1 MKMVLAFAGGAVVA
15 VTVFLFVGNWSPSR
29 PSSTAV
35 SAPAPEPAPYVPAEQ
50 AVVSVPPSVTAED
63 STPSP
68 RQAAPAAETSAARG
82 RSARAA
88 EAKPSAGKPTA
99 SSTQPVVVASSGAPT
114 FSTILA
120 EPPASMAKPAPAA
133 SPQTTPEAVPERPQ
147 LMRPDAVEIKRAKEE
162 RKPETVTIPIGTVL
176 TVRTNQPLS
185 SERNQEGESFAAV
198 LDAPLVVNGMVIAEK
213 GSRLTG
219 RVLTAEKGGRVSG
232 RAKLSIQLTDLNTAD
247 RQRVAILTDAYTL
260 EADSSTKS
268 DAVKTGA
275 GAAVGAALGAIFGGG
290 KGAAIGAAAG
300 GAAGA
305 GTVLT
310 SRGKPAE
317 IATETRIPFRL
328 KEAVTVT
335 EKLD

>member
-1 MKMVLAFAGGAVVA
+1 MKTVLAFAGGAVVA

-29 PSSTAV
+29 PSLTPAS
-35 SAPAPEPAPYVPAEQ
+35 SAAPEPAPYVPPEP
-50 AVVSVPPSVTAED
+50 VVSVPPSVTAEE
-63 STPSP
+63 SSP
-68 RQAAPAAETSAARG
+68 RPRPAAPAPARPAER
-82 RSARAA
+82 ARAA
-88 EAKPSAGKPTA
+88 REPENKPSASKPAAATE
-99 SSTQPVVVASSGAPT
+99 QPVVVASSGAPT
-114 FSTILA
+114 FSTVLA
-120 EPPASMAKPAPAA
+120 EPPASTAKPAPSA
-133 SPQTTPEAVPERPQ
+133 SPQSVPEAAPERPQ

-162 RKPETVTIPIGTVL
+162 RKPETVTIPVGTVL

-185 SERNQEGESFAAV
+185 SDRNQEGESFAAV

-219 RVLTAEKGGRVSG
+219 RILTAEKGGRVSG

-247 RQRVAILTDAYTL
+247 RQRVAILTDAYSL
-260 EADSSTKS
+260 EADSSAKS

-328 KEAVTVT
+328 KEAVTIT

>member
-1 MKMVLAFAGGAVVA
+1 
-15 VTVFLFVGNWSPSR
+15 
-29 PSSTAV
+29 
-35 SAPAPEPAPYVPAEQ
+35 
-50 AVVSVPPSVTAED
+50 
-63 STPSP
+63 
-68 RQAAPAAETSAARG
+68 
-82 RSARAA
+82 
-88 EAKPSAGKPTA
+88 
-99 SSTQPVVVASSGAPT
+99 
-114 FSTILA
+114 
-120 EPPASMAKPAPAA
+120 
-133 SPQTTPEAVPERPQ
+133 
-147 LMRPDAVEIKRAKEE
+147 MRPDAVEIKRAKEE
-162 RKPETVTIPIGTVL
+162 RKPETVTIPVGTVL

-185 SERNQEGESFAAV
+185 SDRNQEGESFAAV

-219 RVLTAEKGGRVSG
+219 RILTAEKGGRVSG

-247 RQRVAILTDAYTL
+247 RQRVAILTDAYSL
-260 EADSSTKS
+260 EADSSAKS

-328 KEAVTVT
+328 KEAVTIT

>member
-29 PSSTAV
+29 PHTSPAA
-35 SAPAPEPAPYVPAEQ
+35 SANPEPAPYVPPEP
-50 AVVSVPPSVTAED
+50 AVVTIPPSVKAEEAA
-63 STPSP
+63 PARP
-68 RQAAPAAETSAARG
+68 AAPAAT
-82 RSARAA
+82 RAERPQPA
-88 EAKPSAGKPTA
+88 KVNEAKAPAGKPKTSPDSA
-99 SSTQPVVVASSGAPT
+99 VAVASSGAPT
-114 FSTILA
+114 FSTVLA
-120 EPPASMAKPAPAA
+120 EPPASTAKPSPSA
-133 SPQTTPEAVPERPQ
+133 SPQSVPDAAPERPQ

-162 RKPETVTIPIGTVL
+162 RKPETVTIPVGTVL

-185 SERNQEGESFAAV
+185 SDRNQEEESFAAV
-198 LDAPLVVNGMVIAEK
+198 LDAPLIINGMVIAEK
-213 GSRLTG
+213 GSRLVG
-219 RVLTAEKGGRVSG
+219 RVLTADKGGRVSG

-247 RQRVAILTDAYTL
+247 RQRIAILTDAYTL
-260 EADSSTKS
+260 EADSSAKS
-268 DAVKTGA
+268 DAIKTGA

-290 KGAAIGAAAG
+290 KGAAIGAATG

-328 KEAVTVT
+328 KEAVTIT